1 MEDKDKEK
9 ESSMVEEV
17 VSLDS
22 KGNIISSSKNSK
34 IVVGNSE
41 ESGKNKNEKIIDDAD
56 LQKSKGKSS
65 DSILTKKSESH
76 TDTEQKSSEAS
87 ADVHSTNSVSSNS
100 QSSTS
105 TNSKDTDTSCT
116 HGKSKCEQC
125 NFNRED
131 TDKKN
136 GAKDEIT
143 NKSKLEDFKETLE
156 NSSKKSLHK
165 LENDS
170 KVEKTTDSLLLLSN
184 KGSWEKVTKHNK
196 TIQVEE
202 DGKSKST
209 PELKRQKKPSANA
222 QKINDDKKAPL
233 AAGLIGKPENTN
245 IIIDSAQADVK
256 NIPHW
261 QPGAEEIEYNVLPVP
276 KDSYIAKLRHKNLV
290 LCEGYV
296 GKRRFFFSCFF
307 HKRYFLLTK
316 DSKLI
321 YFRDPMIKV
330 KENMNLDSNND
341 LDTTEP
347 NRINLSDINERTT
360 DIESA
365 KVSWFKKARSLSLD
379 TSLDLQRIFV
389 SGSKWPYRLLMR
401 HMDFDDELAFETE
414 AERKFWLER
423 INYVCGLEDNMD

>member
-56 LQKSKGKSS
+56 LQKSKEKSS